1 MPKWPGLKETEVH
14 QDPLLDVCWLF
25 VGVVGLVFVLF
36 DPLLWGWYKFNLLCC
51 LNFLYSVLSMDA
63 FFSLWFCHY
72 HVKFVRLINVT
83 VFFLVPCS
91 NWRCCRKSGS
101 KKAGHTDS
109 VQAWWRSSGM
119 NFGWGC
125 LAKFFCSMW
134 CWELSDAISTNLPI
148 GFKKSAYLPTFTP
161 KINHLCS

>member
-1 MPKWPGLKETEVH
+1 MARSQRNGSAPGPFVRCLLALCWCRWSFVCVVWP
-14 QDPLLDVCWLF
+14 PLGMIQIWLA
-25 VGVVGLVFVLF
+25 
-36 DPLLWGWYKFNLLCC
+36 LLS
-51 LNFLYSVLSMDA
+51 FLYSVLSMDA
-63 FFSLWFCHY
+63 CFSLWFCHCY
-72 HVKFVRLINVT
+72 VKFVRMINVI
-83 VFFLVPCS
+83 VIFLVPCS

-109 VQAWWRSSGM
+109 LQAWWRSRGM

-148 GFKKSAYLPTFTP
+148 GSMKSAYLPTFTP
-161 KINHLCS
+161 KINQKSTIHVQ